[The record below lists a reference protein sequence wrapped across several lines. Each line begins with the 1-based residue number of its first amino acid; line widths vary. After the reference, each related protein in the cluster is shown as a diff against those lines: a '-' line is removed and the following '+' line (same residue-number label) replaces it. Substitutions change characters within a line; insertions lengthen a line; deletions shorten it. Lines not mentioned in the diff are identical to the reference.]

1 MLNKNI
7 QTVLDRKLLARTV
20 LLVGKQLIES
30 GAEMN
35 RAEDTMV
42 RIINNTAIS
51 NDCDIQFDLQVTMHA
66 IFIKIENKYVDF
78 VSIRERHF
86 NIAQVIKIN
95 QLSRDYANNIISLEN
110 LFKKSEKT
118 IKPNKENIFLL
129 LAMSILSASIAAILT
144 GSLLYISVSFFL
156 GSLSYVVQCI
166 YANKINNTFLFNLI
180 VSFIGGLFIIITC
193 RLFQL
198 NSEIMNICFV
208 VSMVPGIRLTLGF
221 QDIISNYPISG
232 FVTTIESMFNLVA
245 LSLGVST
252 PSLLIGNINY
262 SIVINIVS
270 VPLIIQI
277 LGGFCSAVSFAYI
290 IFIPKKYYISV
301 GLVGIL
307 TWVTFVMIVYLT
319 NNYFTA
325 NILSAIALN
334 VLSLYFARIKRTP
347 FTVFGVPAL
356 VSIVPG
362 ITVIKAAN
370 ELITG
375 QATMAMHS
383 LSITGISLIGIF
395 IGSLLGNYIFKF
407 FFPSK

>member
-1 MLNKNI
+1 MINKNI
-7 QTVLDRKLLARTV
+7 QTVLDRELLAQTV

-86 NIAQVIKIN
+86 NIGQVIKLN
-95 QLSRDYANNIISLEN
+95 QLSRDYANNVISLEN
-110 LFKKSEKT
+110 LLTKSKKS

-129 LAMSILSASIAAILT
+129 LAISTLSASIAAIFT
-144 GSLLYISVSFFL
+144 GTVLYIVVSLFL
-156 GSLSYVVQCI
+156 GFLSYVIQCF
-166 YANKINNTFLFNLI
+166 YANKTNNTFLFNLI
-180 VSFIGGLFIIITC
+180 VSFIGGLFITITC
-193 RLFQL
+193 RFFQL

-232 FVTTIESMFNLVA
+232 FVTILESIFNLVA
-245 LSLGVST
+245 LSLGVSA
-252 PSLLIGNINY
+252 PSLIIGNISY
-262 SIVINIVS
+262 STVINIVS

-301 GLVGIL
+301 GIVGTL
-307 TWVTFVMIVYLT
+307 TWVTFVLIVYLT
-319 NNYFTA
+319 RNYFVA
-325 NILSAIALN
+325 NILSAIVLN
-334 VLSLYFARIKRTP
+334 VLSLYFARIERTP
-347 FTVFGVPAL
+347 FTVFGIPAL
-356 VSIVPG
+356 VAIVPG
-362 ITVIKAAN
+362 ITVIEAAN
-370 ELITG
+370 EIITG
-375 QATMAMHS
+375 QTTMAIHS
-383 LSITGISLIGIF
+383 LSITGVSLIGIF
-395 IGSLLGNYIFKF
+395 IGSLIGNNIFKF
-407 FFPSK
+407 IFPSK